1 MKRRK
6 SEPRHR
12 IDRDEL
18 LARVDLVAVLD
29 AFTPATG
36 SGRTRR
42 WRCPEPSHP
51 DEHPSV
57 TVSRDQRGVDR
68 WRCWSGGHGGT
79 AIDAVVAARHLSVG
93 ESIRWLNEH
102 YAHLEP
108 LPQRPHREVHP
119 RSDGRP
125 SPEVVQHVERCEK
138 QLWTWSGR
146 EIRSWLN
153 ARGLTDDVLVG
164 NRVGADP
171 GLVLGGGKR
180 LPDGTLAAVFPALD
194 PSGNIT
200 YFQSRFIDPATG
212 SPKYANPPRHLAK
225 NPGLAWTQAT
235 APVRSNTSIVIAEG
249 IPDALIAASAGMRSV
264 GVLGAMTPNHRIAER
279 LVKGAAN
286 LADPHPGFVIC
297 FDADPPGRSGAEHLL
312 ELLNE
317 HTSVPIA
324 DVSPPE
330 GMDLTDWSGSGGDW
344 TNRLA
349 RSASD
354 PAQSPDPDFD
364 LGP

>member
-1 MKRRK
+1 MNSLREWI
-6 SEPRHR
+6 SSQSW
-12 IDRDEL
+12 
-18 LARVDLVAVLD
+18 
-29 AFTPATG
+29 TPSLRPPG

-102 YAHLEP
+102 YAHPEP

-125 SPEVVQHVERCEK
+125 SPEVIQHVERCEK

-164 NRVGADP
+164 NRSE
-171 GLVLGGGKR
+171 
-180 LPDGTLAAVFPALD
+180 PA
-194 PSGNIT
+194 
-200 YFQSRFIDPATG
+200 PAW
-212 SPKYANPPRHLAK
+212 S
-225 NPGLAWTQAT
+225 
-235 APVRSNTSIVIAEG
+235 
-249 IPDALIAASAGMRSV
+249 
-264 GVLGAMTPNHRIAER
+264 
-279 LVKGAAN
+279 
-286 LADPHPGFVIC
+286 
-297 FDADPPGRSGAEHLL
+297 SGAESAFLTAPPQL
-312 ELLNE
+312 
-317 HTSVPIA
+317 S
-324 DVSPPE
+324 SPPSTLQATSPTFSRDSSTRPQDHRSTPTPHDTSRRTR
-330 GMDLTDWSGSGGDW
+330 DLPGHKQ
-344 TNRLA
+344 RLRFGRTH
-349 RSASD
+349 RS
-354 PAQSPDPDFD
+354 
-364 LGP
+364 